1 MGLVRP
7 SHERWLT
14 GSAGTAPQMTSTM
27 NDLFR
32 RPALALVLCLPL
44 AAPAQIDAKPAAGG
58 ASAPRL
64 QYRSAFADYTPWQD
78 IKPGDW
84 RALNESVK
92 GAGMAAHTMGSM
104 APAAAP
110 AAGSAALAPASPG
123 HPMHG
128 GRP

>member
-1 MGLVRP
+1 
-7 SHERWLT
+7 
-14 GSAGTAPQMTSTM
+14 M

-44 AAPAQIDAKPAAGG
+44 AAPAQIDAKPAGGG
-58 ASAPRL
+58 ASASQLR
-64 QYRSAFADYTPWQD
+64 YRSAFADYTPWQD

-84 RALNESVK
+84 RALNDSVK
-92 GAGMAAHTMGSM
+92 GAGMTGHTMGSM

-110 AAGSAALAPASPG
+110 ASAPSPAASAPAMPGHSG

-128 GRP
+128 GKP

>member
-1 MGLVRP
+1 
-7 SHERWLT
+7 
-14 GSAGTAPQMTSTM
+14 M
-27 NDLFR
+27 NNLFR

-58 ASAPRL
+58 ASAPQL

-78 IKPGDW
+78 IKPSDW

-92 GAGMAAHTMGSM
+92 GTGMAGHTMSSM

-110 AAGSAALAPASPG
+110 AAGSAASAPANPSHAG

-128 GRP
+128 GKP